1 MISAAMNRPP
11 ARRTKQ
17 STNLSAEMTS
27 TDNSQGLSG
36 KMQANASREISSN
49 ALALCA

>member
-49 ALALCA
+49 A